1 MVRCALVAG
10 AAISMGYP
18 ATQTQLSEND
28 RLGVTAFGSLLL
40 HMLIILGVT
49 FAVPKLRDLQA
60 LPTLEITLVQT
71 RSARAPDSPD
81 YLAQANQDGGGSSEK
96 PDIARNPL
104 PLSEVADKRQNV
116 PAMRPAPQR
125 TVPAKR
131 DTRALLTQRQAEP
144 RVTPTTPEPQ
154 PRQAHI
160 DPAQLGLPSPDNL
173 SERARLNA
181 EISRTW
187 EEYQKRPKRKFLNAR
202 TQEYKYA
209 AYMDAWR
216 AKVEYVGNLNYP
228 EEAKRRGLHGNVM
241 LDVAIK
247 EDGSVEGVSIL
258 RSSGHKLI
266 DDAAVRIVHLAAPF
280 AAFPSDIRAEI
291 NIMHITRTW
300 KFNDTLSSDR

>member
-1 MVRCALVAG
+1 MAHT
-10 AAISMGYP
+10 
-18 ATQTQLSEND
+18 ATRTQLSEND

-40 HMLIILGVT
+40 HMLVILGVT

-71 RSARAPDSPD
+71 QSARAPDSPD
-81 YLAQANQDGGGSSEK
+81 YLAQANQDGGGTSEK

-104 PLSEVADKRQNV
+104 PLSEVADTRQNV
-116 PAMRPAPQR
+116 PAMRPAPQSAVPTKRNAR
-125 TVPAKR
+125 T
-131 DTRALLTQRQAEP
+131 LLTQRRAER
-144 RVTPTTPEPQ
+144 RVEPTQPEPQ
-154 PRQAHI
+154 PRVAHI

-216 AKVEYVGNLNYP
+216 NKVEYVGNLNYP
-228 EEAKRRGLHGNVM
+228 EEAKRRSVRGNVM

-280 AAFPSDIRAEI
+280 AAFPSDIRAEHDVL
-291 NIMHITRTW
+291 HITRTW
-300 KFNDTLSSDR
+300 KFNDSLTSER